1 MAVAQVVRMQNV
13 ANRKVDA
20 AFAEYER
27 CYKEHQA
34 ISLNV
39 TNLKEAKERL
49 VRTIERKERE
59 LKELEIEID
68 SEMERTANNLHNKRE
83 IEAIRADI
91 RAKTDEIEDKKR
103 LLDKRKEVIER
114 KTYGELTPYGCMEYK
129 LNKRAEYAKG
139 QPETLVGSAHLAAV
153 AKRKFLD
160 LHYQQKLKQF
170 IQKFKDSNLVDL
182 LHQLLVMKPEYFND
196 AELYWLGKNSFAIP
210 AGISNTNEVANVDH
224 LGRALKSIFS
234 EFVSE
239 AMNVSYSC
247 DSHIEKA
254 SDIVSGVFNVPI
266 SSPEEIRKWYKTEIT
281 E

>member
-1 MAVAQVVRMQNV
+1 MAVAQMVRMENV

-34 ISLNV
+34 IKLNV
-39 TNLKEAKERL
+39 SNLEEAKERL

-68 SEMERTANNLHNKRE
+68 SEIERTANNLHNKRE
-83 IEAIRADI
+83 VDAIRADI

-114 KTYGELTPYGCMEYK
+114 KTYGKLTPYGCMQYK
-129 LNKRAEYAKG
+129 LDKRAEYAKG
-139 QPETLVGSAHLAAV
+139 QPETLVGSAYAAAV

-170 IQKFKDSNLVDL
+170 IQKFKNSNLVES
-182 LHQLLVMKPEYFND
+182 LHQLLVMKPEHFND
-196 AELYWLGKNSFAIP
+196 DERYLLDKTSFAVP
-210 AGISNTNEVANVDH
+210 AGISSNNELANVDH

-239 AMNVSYSC
+239 AMNVEYSC
-247 DSHIEKA
+247 YSHIEQA
-254 SDIVSGVFNVPI
+254 SDIVSGVLNVPI
-266 SSPEEIRKWYKTEIT
+266 SSPEKIRTWYKPGATA
-281 E
+281 